1 MVLSATID
9 GCGHV
14 VVGGSGLPIADLW
27 SPVASTIVPGGAG
40 STPAA
45 PLQLADWAFVWANRQ
60 FLAAGAA
67 LTILLTLTSVLVG
80 VAIGIPAGFLEAY
93 GEGRLARA
101 ASQAGVLLRGT
112 PLLVILA
119 FTFFVLPLPVPASRV
134 SLFGSEFGID
144 AFVAATLGLG
154 LRSAAYQAQIVRG
167 AIQSVA
173 PGQME
178 AARGVGLSTSEA
190 IRHVIAPQAL
200 RRTIPGFQN
209 EYTIVLKDTSVAFFI
224 GLAELLTTGFNLFVQ
239 QSTAVFEVI
248 IAVSVVYFLL
258 TFLVNRGLD
267 RLDARLAI
275 PGEGGA

>member
-1 MVLSATID
+1 MVLPATID

-27 SPVASTIVPGGAG
+27 SPVASTVVSGGAG
-40 STPAA
+40 STAAA

-67 LTILLTLTSVLVG
+67 LTILLTLTSVLLG
-80 VAIGIPAGFLEAY
+80 VAVGIPAGFLEAY
-93 GEGRLARA
+93 GDGRLARA
-101 ASQAGVLLRGT
+101 ASQASVLLRGT

-178 AARGVGLSTSEA
+178 AARGVGLSTGEA

-275 PGEGGA
+275 PGEGGG